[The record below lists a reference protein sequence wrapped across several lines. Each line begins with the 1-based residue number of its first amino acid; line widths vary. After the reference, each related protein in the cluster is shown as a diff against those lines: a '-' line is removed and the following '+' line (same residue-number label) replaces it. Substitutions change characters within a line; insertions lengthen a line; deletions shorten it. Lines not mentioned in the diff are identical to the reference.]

1 MPLFPA
7 RTTATGGRIVF
18 ISATL
23 QYQGTTLLAH
33 GCAAKAG
40 VDSLSSVVAL
50 EYGPR
55 GLTSNII
62 APGPIADTE
71 GVRRLESA
79 DGSARS
85 VAKIPSQRF
94 GTTKDI
100 ADATI
105 YLFADTGSYVNGTVQ
120 VGKWQRRG
128 SAVSLCYSTFVFVHD
143 YDRANLT

>member
-1 MPLFPA
+1 M
-7 RTTATGGRIVF
+7 
-18 ISATL
+18 
-23 QYQGTTLLAH
+23 AH

-40 VDSLSSVVAL
+40 IDTLSSVTAI

-79 DGSARS
+79 NGFARS

-94 GTTKDI
+94 GTAKEI

-128 SAVSLCYSTFVFVHD
+128 SAVSLISSTLVFSP
-143 YDRANLT
+143 LMTEQI